1 VANAAIRA
9 FFYLLTAIIKYFRYK
24 MPRMIEFVESLPKS
38 TSGKISR
45 ELIRRMDLKKLNSI

>member
-1 VANAAIRA
+1 MANAAIRA

-45 ELIRRMDLKKLNSI
+45 ELMDLKKLNSI